1 MERPKKTEHEK
12 QEIQAAKRREIRMYI
27 WIALILIAGT
37 SLGLISPEE
46 MERALKN
53 ALVILL
59 SLING

>member
-37 SLGLISPEE
+37 SLGLIAPEE

-53 ALVILL
+53 VLVILL
-59 SLING
+59 TLING

>member
-12 QEIQAAKRREIRMYI
+12 QEIQAAKHREIRMYI